1 MSSRVARAC
10 LLALWLSVSLLG
22 CGHYGP
28 PSRGPEGSVSANAP
42 ALPDPACTEE
52 EEETTP

>member
-28 PSRGPEGSVSANAP
+28 PRRGPEGSVSANAP